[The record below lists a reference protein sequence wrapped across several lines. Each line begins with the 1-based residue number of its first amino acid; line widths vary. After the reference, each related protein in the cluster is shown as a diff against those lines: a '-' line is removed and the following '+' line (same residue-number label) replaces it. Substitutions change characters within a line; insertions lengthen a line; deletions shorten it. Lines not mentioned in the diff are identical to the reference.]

1 MTRMAEPYCSI
12 SRRRLI
18 VAGASALGASM
29 LLAPQTR
36 AATQSVSQ
44 FYGGRTVTLLVAS
57 APGGVNDLVGRL
69 IAKHLGDF
77 IPGKPSIIVQNL
89 GKAGIVLANRLY
101 ADQPKDGSVIAIL
114 ERSTPQLAVAGN
126 PNVRFDPLK
135 LNWLGSVSS
144 YANDAYI
151 LQVNATFPAKSV
163 ADLKK
168 PGAPLA
174 RIGTTGPGSTN
185 AVFTDICKDVLA
197 LHIENI
203 RGYSGAAA
211 VFLGQQRGE
220 LDGQVV
226 GFSSLKAGQAAL
238 WKAGAFRPLIAFG
251 RTTRLPTLPDV
262 PTGRELTQDPAGL
275 ALIKF
280 AEAPFFMALPL
291 VAPPA
296 IPSDRAQALQAA
308 FMATTKDPGFVAEAQ
323 RLNLDVSPI
332 DGDAVLHQIEDLA
345 QTPKSVIAQFNTI
358 VPPSD

>member
-1 MTRMAEPYCSI
+1 MAQPYSLI

-18 VAGASALGASM
+18 ISSASLLSASV
-29 LLAPQTR
+29 LSSRTLA
-36 AATQSVSQ
+36 AAPGVDQ

-69 IAKHLGDF
+69 LAKHLANF
-77 IPGKPSIIVQNL
+77 IPGKPNIIVQNL

-114 ERSTPQLAVAGN
+114 ERSTPQLAIAGN

-135 LNWLGSVSS
+135 FNWLGSVSS

-151 LQVNATFPAKSV
+151 LVVNSTFPAKSV

-168 PGAPLA
+168 AGAPLA
-174 RIGTTGPGSTN
+174 RIGTTGAGSTN
-185 AVFTDICKDVLA
+185 AVFTDICKDVLG

-203 RGYSGAAA
+203 RGYAGAAA

-226 GFSSLKAGQAAL
+226 GFSSLKAGQSAL
-238 WKAGAFRPLIAFG
+238 WKAGFFRPLIAFG
-251 RTTRLPTLPDV
+251 RTTRLPALPDV
-262 PTGRELTQDPAGL
+262 PTGRELTQDPSSL

-280 AEAPFFMALPL
+280 AEAPFFMALPV
-291 VAPPA
+291 VAPPG
-296 IPSDRAQALQAA
+296 IPADRAQALQAA
-308 FMATTKDPGFVAEAQ
+308 FMATTKDPGFVADAQ
-323 RLNLDVSPI
+323 KLNLDVSPI
-332 DGDAVLHQIEDLA
+332 SGDAVLHQIEDLA
-345 QTPKSVIAQFNTI
+345 QTPKAVIAQFNKI